1 MKLKKQERLELLDQL
16 ESPLSPRRYRIK
28 ILVWKYTIKTTK
40 LVKRIFDL
48 TAAIILLLLLSPLF
62 ILTALAIY
70 IENPGPVFYSQTRVG
85 KDGRH
90 FRFFKFRSMV
100 VGADKMKQD
109 LIQQNESRDGVIFKM
124 KDDPRVTRV
133 GKIIRKFSIDELP
146 QLINVLIGDM
156 SLVGP
161 RPALPKEVALYT
173 LEQRKRLHALPGIT
187 GIWQVSGRS
196 EIPFTGQ
203 VQLDLDYI
211 KSTSLMGDII
221 ILLKTIPAVLAGKGA
236 Y

>member
-1 MKLKKQERLELLDQL
+1 MNLNEQERLKLLDEL
-16 ESPLSPRRYRIK
+16 ESPLSPSQFRLK
-28 ILVWKYTIKTTK
+28 ILIWRYTIQATK

-48 TAAIILLLLLSPLF
+48 IASGIILILLSPLF
-62 ILTALAIY
+62 IITAIAIY
-70 IENPGPVFYSQTRVG
+70 LEDPGPIFYSQTRVG
-85 KDGRH
+85 RDGRH
-90 FRFFKFRSMV
+90 FRFFKFRSMI
-100 VGADKMKQD
+100 VGADKMKQQ
-109 LIQQNESRDGVIFKM
+109 LTEQNESEDGVIFKM
-124 KDDPRVTRV
+124 KDDPRVTKI
-133 GKIIRKFSIDELP
+133 GKFIRKFSIDELP
-146 QLINVLIGDM
+146 QLFNVLIGDM

-196 EIPFTGQ
+196 DIPFTGQ

-211 KSTSLMGDII
+211 QSTSLLGDII